1 MAITSWLFC
10 MKEYIIYLYRLV
22 LNEYYTEGV
31 LYDNKF
37 ICDTLEDTVR
47 DIDGSGD
54 FDHGEVKVYGETAI
68 PYGKRRL
75 KVTYS
80 PKFKRKMVLV
90 CDVPQFKGIRMHWA
104 RTAKQLLG
112 CVGVGKY
119 ARPGVLNN
127 SGMTAKLVEL
137 VSRKEKEGYA
147 VYLDVVS

>member
-1 MAITSWLFC
+1 
-10 MKEYIIYLYRLV
+10 MKEYVIYLYRLV
-22 LNEYYTEGV
+22 LTEYYTEGV

-54 FDHGEVKVYGETAI
+54 FNNDEAKVYGETSI
-68 PYGKRRL
+68 PYGKRRII
-75 KVTYS
+75 VSYS
-80 PKFKRKMVLV
+80 PKFKMDMVLV
-90 CDVPQFKGIRMHWA
+90 LDVPEFEGIRMHWA

-119 ARPGVLNN
+119 KSAGVLDN
-127 SGMTAKLVEL
+127 SHMTKKLVEL
-137 VSRKEKEGYA
+137 VRQKEKEGYD